1 MCNQTA
7 AYLFQANHVD
17 NSNHYTMLAIYF
29 VSILNL
35 GVGWLIRTRV
45 RARVCVCL
53 SVCLSLSPLSTLLRS
68 SITLLCYPPVTK
80 VEQSSTNFRQFQ
92 AQIAHRHAHSC
103 LVGNVYIISDGI
115 LNLMVRWLIRTSQ
128 LPYMQAGLSAGT
140 PTCLS
145 VIFGLFTFVRLYT
158 TCYVVT
164 TKLISMTC
172 WFCKNFTSRA
182 WSKTCWFCKA
192 LVSENVFSS

>member
-103 LVGNVYIISDGI
+103 LVGNVCI
-115 LNLMVRWLIRTSQ
+115 MVRWLIRTSQ

-158 TCYVVT
+158 TWGFWVKLCKTNTCSLLQKIYSTCATVT
-164 TKLISMTC
+164 VRFVI
-172 WFCKNFTSRA
+172 
-182 WSKTCWFCKA
+182 KTCWFCETSC
-192 LVSENVFSS
+192 LEGVFRV